1 MTMKKMKIILLTSC
15 LVWVFAGCS
24 NPTRKN
30 STDVAD
36 SINSTRDSGEKVQ
49 PNSTM
54 EISEADAKFAVEA
67 ASGGMAEVELGK
79 LAQTKAT
86 NAQVKDFGAMMVK
99 DHAKANAEMKDLAGS
114 KKIVLPNSLSN
125 EDQKLKTRLASKSGA
140 DFDKAYVDAM
150 VDDHK
155 KDIKAFE
162 EARHKVKYPEMQAFI
177 DKTLPVLRMHL
188 QAIQKI
194 HAQLK

>member
-1 MTMKKMKIILLTSC
+1 MKKMKTILLTSC
-15 LVWVFAGCS
+15 LVWVFADCS
-24 NPTRKN
+24 NPARKN
-30 STDVAD
+30 STEVAD
-36 SINSTRDSGEKVQ
+36 SINSTKDSGEMVQ

-54 EISEADAKFAVEA
+54 EISGVDAKFAVEA
-67 ASGGMAEVELGK
+67 ASGGMAEVELGN

-86 NAQVKDFGAMMVK
+86 NPQVKDFGAMMVK
-99 DHAKANAEMKDLAGS
+99 DHSKANAEMKGLAGS
-114 KKIVLPNSLSN
+114 KKIVLPTSLSN
-125 EDQKLKTRLASKSGA
+125 EDQKLKTTLASKSGA